1 LQIQLGPIVDNVI
14 ECNNAI
20 ECLDLHLSE
29 ITQNSYRGSIPEI
42 VFARFF
48 VVRARVLKVMRF
60 VVHLLHKTEC
70 FADQRRR
77 LRQNEKDSADAELH
91 FGSSVDRVIASH
103 NVQPIHDLSVADPFA
118 EILRWRN

>member
-1 LQIQLGPIVDNVI
+1 MDNVI

-29 ITQNSYRGSIPEI
+29 ITLNSYRGSIPEI
-42 VFARFF
+42 VFAKFL
-48 VVRARVLKVMRF
+48 VVRARVLKVMMF
-60 VVHLLHKTEC
+60 AVHLSPKTKW
-70 FADQRRR
+70 FADQHRR
-77 LRQNEKDSADAELH
+77 LRQNGKGSAEAELH
-91 FGSSVDRVIASH
+91 FGSLVDRVITSH